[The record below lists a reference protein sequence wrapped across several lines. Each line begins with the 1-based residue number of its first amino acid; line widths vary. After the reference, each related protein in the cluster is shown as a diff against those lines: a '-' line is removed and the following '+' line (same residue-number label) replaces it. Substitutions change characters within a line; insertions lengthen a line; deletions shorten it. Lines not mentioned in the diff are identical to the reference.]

1 MKMRNLLLL
10 AFTAFLFVACDSGK
24 NVAYMINMD
33 TIPTSHLA
41 EAAINASDFTIKPGD
56 MLQINVTGTNAD
68 VVRPFNKIKYVPTL
82 GGGGSGYTMG
92 DRSAM
97 FYIVEDDGC
106 IEFPVLGRLRVGG
119 KTKKAIEREITE
131 LIYPKYMNEIPVV
144 ECHIQNFKVY
154 CIGEFAHSG
163 VITADNGRLTLVEAI
178 ARSGDLNLQGR
189 RDNIMLIRTD
199 ANGQRTVK
207 RININDANFI
217 AQPEFYLQQNDI
229 LYVEPTKYRKRAVW
243 SVPPAYSFGV
253 GVMGTLMSIFTFIT
267 VRAKL

>member
-1 MKMRNLLLL
+1 MRNLLLL
-10 AFTAFLFVACDSGK
+10 AFTALLFVACDSGK
-24 NVAYMINMD
+24 NVAYMTNMD

-41 EAAINASDFTIKPGD
+41 EAAINASDFTVKPGD
-56 MLQINVTGTNAD
+56 MLQINVTSSNDD
-68 VVRPFNKIKYVPTL
+68 VVKPFNKIKYVPTL
-82 GGGGSGYTMG
+82 GTSAYTMG

-106 IEFPVLGRLRVGG
+106 IEFPVLGRLHVAG
-119 KTKKAIEREITE
+119 KTKSSIEKEVE
-131 LIYPKYMNEIPVV
+131 SLIYPRYMSEPPGV

-163 VITADNGRLTLVEAI
+163 VITAENGRLTLIEAI

-229 LYVEPTKYRKRAVW
+229 LYVEPTKYRKRSIW

-253 GVMGTLMSIFTFIT
+253 SVMGTLMSIFTFIT

>member
-10 AFTAFLFVACDSGK
+10 AVTALLLVACDSGK
-24 NVAYMINMD
+24 NVAYMTNMD
-33 TIPTSHLA
+33 EVSSANLS

-56 MLQINVTGTNAD
+56 MLQINVTASNDD
-68 VVRPFNKIKYVPTL
+68 VVKPFNKIKYVPTL
-82 GGGGSGYTMG
+82 GGSTSYAMG

-97 FYIVEDDGC
+97 FYIVDDEGN
-106 IEFPVLGRLRVGG
+106 IEFPVLGKLHIAG
-119 KTKKAIEREITE
+119 KTKSSVELQVAN
-131 LIYPKYMNEIPVV
+131 LIYPKYMNEMPEV
-144 ECHIQNFKVY
+144 ECHIQNFRVY
-154 CIGEFAHSG
+154 CLGEFGHSG
-163 VITADNGRLTLVEAI
+163 VVTADNGRLTLIEAI

-217 AQPEFYLQQNDI
+217 AQPEFFLQQNDI
-229 LYVEPTKYRKRAVW
+229 LYVEPTKYRKRSVW
-243 SVPPAYSFGV
+243 SIPPAYSFGV
-253 GVMGTLMSIFTFIT
+253 GVMSTLMSIFTFIT

>member
-1 MKMRNLLLL
+1 MRNLFLLAVTALLL
-10 AFTAFLFVACDSGK
+10 AACDSGK
-24 NVAYMINMD
+24 TVPYMINMD
-33 TIPTSHLA
+33 ELSSSQLA
-41 EAAINASDFTIKPGD
+41 EASINASDFTIKPGD
-56 MLQINVTGTNAD
+56 MLQINVTASNDD
-68 VVRPFNKIKYVPTL
+68 VVKPFNKIKYVPTL
-82 GGGGSGYTMG
+82 GNSSGSYAMG

-97 FYIVEDDGC
+97 FYIVDDHGD
-106 IEFPVLGRLRVGG
+106 IEFPVLGKLHIGG
-119 KTKKAIEREITE
+119 KTKSAVENLISS
-131 LIYPKYMNEIPVV
+131 LIYPKYMSEVPGV

-154 CIGEFAHSG
+154 CLGEFGHSG
-163 VITADNGRLTLVEAI
+163 LVTAENGRLTLVEAI

-217 AQPEFYLQQNDI
+217 ASPEFFLQQNDI
-229 LYVEPTKYRKRAVW
+229 IYVEPTKYKKRSIW

-253 GVMGTLMSIFTFIT
+253 SVMGTLMSIFTFIT

>member
-10 AFTAFLFVACDSGK
+10 ALTAMMLVACNAGK
-24 NVAYMINMD
+24 NVPYMINMD
-33 TIPTSHLA
+33 EISSADLA
-41 EAAINASDFTIKPGD
+41 EAAIKASDFTIKPGD
-56 MLQINVTGTNAD
+56 MLQINVTASNDD
-68 VVRPFNKIKYVPTL
+68 VVKPFNKIKYVPTL
-82 GGGGSGYTMG
+82 GTSAYTMG

-97 FYIVEDDGC
+97 FYIVDDNGD
-106 IEFPVLGRLRVGG
+106 IDFPVLGKLHIGG
-119 KTKKAIEREITE
+119 ITKSKLEQQIADQ
-131 LIYPKYMNEIPVV
+131 IYPKYMSERPEV

-154 CIGEFAHSG
+154 CLGEFGHAG
-163 VITADNGRLTLVEAI
+163 VVTAENGRLTLVEAI

-199 ANGQRTVK
+199 ASGNRTVK

-217 AQPEFYLQQNDI
+217 AQPEFFLQQNDV
-229 LYVEPTKYRKRAVW
+229 LYVEPTKYRKRSIW

-253 GVMGTLMSIFTFIT
+253 SVMGTLMSIFTFIT